1 MIPAKWI
8 AAAVLLLII
17 ALLLNLNLLAYAI
30 CAIVGLI
37 LISKGLTKRWATEI
51 AASRKCERK
60 TANVGDSVMVEIV
73 VSNSGRMTVPW
84 MLVED
89 LLSKSA
95 VAKKSPAL
103 QITGERIAVIKLP
116 AGESQ
121 HLLYRM
127 KCQRRGYFQVG
138 PLVLETGDM
147 FGLNRRFR
155 VLSEP
160 NYLMVYPKTIP
171 LAKYDIASRRPIGE
185 VVMTHRLFEDPTRI
199 AGVRDY
205 QQGDPMRRIH
215 WKATARS
222 GKLQSKV
229 YEPSSLAGATIMID
243 FHKNAYESSDEPV
256 RSELAIICAAS
267 ISKALHDMNQQVGIV
282 SNGRDAVDRIQQ
294 EGWQGDA
301 RTRSEARTSVTMK
314 AKSDRLEPV
323 SVPTSKLPDQFMRI
337 LRALARLEKTDGLA
351 FPDFVMQ
358 SMVRLPRDAT
368 VVVIISK
375 VTVEKAVALGGLKR
389 QGFAVTAIV
398 NCFSGDH
405 FINASGILLNH
416 GIESRHLKSEESI
429 SNICERQVLRG

>member
-1 MIPAKWI
+1 MIQMKWI

-17 ALLLNLNLLAYAI
+17 SLLLNLNLLAYAI
-30 CAIVGLI
+30 FAVVALIVV
-37 LISKGLTKRWATEI
+37 SKGVTKRWAAEI
-51 AASRKCERK
+51 TATRKCEQS
-60 TANVGDSVMVEIV
+60 TANIGDSVIVEIALT
-73 VSNSGRMTVPW
+73 NTGRMTVPW
-84 MLVED
+84 VLVED
-89 LLSKSA
+89 LLPKSA
-95 VAKKSPAL
+95 ISKKSPAL
-103 QITGERIAVIKLP
+103 EIKGQRISVLKLP
-116 AGESQ
+116 SGDAQ
-121 HLLYRM
+121 HLLYQM

-138 PLVLETGDM
+138 PLVMETGDM

-160 NYLMVYPKTIP
+160 SYLLVYPKTIP
-171 LAKYDIASRRPIGE
+171 LATYDIASRRPIGE

-222 GKLQSKV
+222 GQLQSKV

-243 FHKNAYESSDEPV
+243 FHRNAYEAQDEPV
-256 RSELAIICAAS
+256 RSELAVTCAAS
-267 ISKALHDMNQQVGIV
+267 ISKALHDMNQQIGIV
-282 SNGRDAVDRIQQ
+282 SNGRDAVDRIQK
-294 EGWQGDA
+294 EGWEGDA
-301 RTRSEARTSVTMK
+301 RTRNEARSSVTMK

-323 SVPTSKLPDQFMRI
+323 MVPTSKLPDQFMRI
-337 LRALARLEKTDGLA
+337 LRALARLEKTDGLS

-358 SMVRLPRDAT
+358 SMIRLPRDAT

-375 VTVEKAVALGGLKR
+375 VTMEKAVALGGLKR

-398 NCFSGDH
+398 NCHSEEH
-405 FINASGILLNH
+405 FVTASGILLNH

-429 SNICERQVLRG
+429 TNICEKQVLR